1 MCLPQPTIA
10 LTLNPPLILMLFPS
24 MGSPLNH
31 GYSQW
36 KQWLDE
42 SRIIIYADQSGI
54 IDHSWNTKMS
64 TPLVDSTKV
73 KRHHKS
79 DGAGAGGGSF
89 KPQFYTP
96 QLPSWRL

>member
-1 MCLPQPTIA
+1 
-10 LTLNPPLILMLFPS
+10 MLFPS

-54 IDHSWNTKMS
+54 IDHSWNAKMS

-79 DGAGAGGGSF
+79 DGAGAGGGGGSF